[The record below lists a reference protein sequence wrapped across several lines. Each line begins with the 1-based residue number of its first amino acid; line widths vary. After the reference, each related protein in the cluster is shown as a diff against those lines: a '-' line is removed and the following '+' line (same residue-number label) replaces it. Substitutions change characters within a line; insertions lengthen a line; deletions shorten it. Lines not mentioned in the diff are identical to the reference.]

1 MGFLSL
7 FEVAAMPIV
16 EVLLIST
23 LGALMATDRFNLLH
37 NDARKS
43 LNKIVFT
50 LFTPALMFA
59 SLTKTVTLDEIISW
73 WFMPINIGL
82 TFMFGGTLGW
92 VLVKVVKPEP
102 YLEGLVISVTS
113 AGNLGN
119 LLLIMVHAICQE
131 AGSPFGDHGVC
142 NTVGL
147 SYASFSMAVGGF
159 YIWTFAFSQ
168 IRSSAV
174 KYEAYLKSEDAERL
188 ANKDLE
194 GDGET
199 SLLKGDECGG
209 DSSIVFT
216 TSRSFRE
223 EYDKQAIMSS
233 FRDVIVSEKISFWGK
248 VKLTILHMAE
258 ELLAPP
264 TLAAIAGFF
273 FGSITWL
280 KNLIIGDTA
289 PLHVI
294 QDSIALLGD
303 GTLPCITL
311 ILGGNLIQGIRSSKL
326 KVPVI
331 VGIILIKYLI
341 LPIIGIG
348 VVKLATSFGFL
359 PADPLFSYVLMV
371 QFTLPPAMN
380 IGTMTQLVDVGQAE
394 CSVLFLW
401 TYIASAFALTM
412 WSTVFMWI
420 LGN

>member
-7 FEVAAMPIV
+7 FRVAAMPIV
-16 EVLLIST
+16 EVLLVST
-23 LGALMATDRFNLLH
+23 LGAFMATDYFNLLH

-43 LNKIVFT
+43 LNKIVYA
-50 LFTPALMFA
+50 LFTPALVFA
-59 SLTKTVTLDEIISW
+59 SLTKTVTLEEIISW
-73 WFMPINIGL
+73 WFMPVNIGL
-82 TFMFGGTLGW
+82 TFLVGGILGW
-92 VLVKVVKPEP
+92 VLVKLLKPEP

-119 LLLIMVHAICQE
+119 LMLIMVHAICQE
-131 AGSPFGDHGVC
+131 AGSPFGEHSVC
-142 NTVGL
+142 DSVGL
-147 SYASFSMAVGGF
+147 SYAAFSMAAGGF
-159 YIWTFAFSQ
+159 YIWTFAFAQ
-168 IRSSAV
+168 IRSSGV
-174 KYEAYLKSEDAERL
+174 KYEAYLKSAEAQRL
-188 ANKDLE
+188 ANKDFD
-194 GDGET
+194 GDEEA
-199 SLLKGDECGG
+199 SLLKGDDHHT
-209 DSSIVFT
+209 DSSIVFA

-223 EYDKQAIMSS
+223 EYDKDAILAS
-233 FRDVIVSEKISFWGK
+233 FKDMAVTTEKVSFWGK
-248 VKLTILHMAE
+248 VKLTLLQMAE

-264 TLAAIAGFF
+264 TLAAIAGLF
-273 FGSITWL
+273 FGAITWL
-280 KNLIIGDTA
+280 KNLIVGDTA

-294 QDSIALLGD
+294 QDSIQLLGD

-311 ILGGNLIQGIRSSKL
+311 ILGGNLIQGLRSSKL

-348 VVKLATSFGFL
+348 VVRLASSFGFL

-401 TYIASAFALTM
+401 TYIAAAFALTI

-420 LGN
+420 LG

>member
-59 SLTKTVTLDEIISW
+59 SLTKTVTIDEIISW

-199 SLLKGDECGG
+199 SLLKGDECG

-223 EYDKQAIMSS
+223 EYDKQAIISS